1 MEHRKLPQFRS
12 FCESKFHLTHWAS
25 CVKDKR
31 HAVEIEASTIYHA
44 VFLMGTLGLG
54 SLLACDQTL
63 RTPIG
68 QLWFKQKGP
77 VVSDTTMAR
86 SLETMNIS
94 LLRPILYS
102 AYRLGRRQGLSKCN
116 LRSGKLRI
124 GLVDGSTFGKF
135 EASCFQ
141 IVGPLSLMV
150 DLEHIPKRGK
160 ELPSSYALLR
170 RLLLKFNESF
180 VDIICG
186 DGLYLNAPFFNLCL
200 NEIKSDVL
208 VKTDDTSLLIIKDA
222 ISLFS
227 NAELL
232 SDGIA
237 QVSGVDAQRMCEY
250 QVIMTDGFQMRDI
263 DTELSVAQVDEVD
276 LRTGEQNQFFAVASS
291 KYLKRP
297 LNAEEMRELA
307 HWRWDIENNGF
318 KELNQTVHTKHI
330 YSQDNTAQQ
339 AVLLI
344 LFIVFNLLGLYL
356 LKYIDDLTNFD
367 GIKKTRKF
375 ALFLLRCIIIATA
388 FIFDG

>member
-1 MEHRKLPQFRS
+1 MEQGKIPEFRA

-31 HAVEIEASTIYHA
+31 QNVEIPASTVYNS
-44 VFLMGTLGLG
+44 VFLMGALGLG

-68 QLWFKQKGP
+68 QRWFAQKEP
-77 VVSDTTMAR
+77 AVSDTTMAR
-86 SLETMNIS
+86 SLETMK

-102 AYRLGRRQGLSKCN
+102 AYRLGRRQGLSKCH

-124 GLVDGSTFGKF
+124 GLLDGSMFGKF

-141 IVGPLSLMV
+141 VVGPASLMV

-170 RLLLKFNESF
+170 RLKNQFHDGF

-186 DGLYLNAPFFNLCL
+186 DGLYLNAPFVNLCL
-200 NEIKSDVL
+200 HEVFCDVL
-208 VKTDDTSLLIIKDA
+208 VKTDDTSLVIIADA
-222 ISLFS
+222 INLFK
-227 NAELL
+227 AEFL
-232 SDGIA
+232 SDKIQRA
-237 QVSGVDAQRMCEY
+237 SGVDEHRMCEY
-250 QVIMTDGFQMRDI
+250 QVSMTDGFEMSGI
-263 DTELSVAQVDEVD
+263 DTKLSVAQVVEID
-276 LRTGEQNQFFAVASS
+276 LRTGQREEFFVVASS
-291 KYLKRP
+291 KYLTKP
-297 LNAEEMRELA
+297 LSAEEMRELA

-330 YSQDNTAQQ
+330 YSHDNTAQE

-356 LKYIDDLTNFD
+356 HKHIAELTDFP
-367 GIKKTRKF
+367 GIKLTRKF
-375 ALFLLRCIIIATA
+375 AIFLLRCIIIAAA
-388 FIFDG
+388 FLEYG